1 VELLDTVAINICG
14 ARMLGFSRWQLFKG
28 LVLAVGIMG
37 VVSLVLS
44 YSIPAPPST
53 VIMATGFKG
62 TTFEHY
68 GRQYRE
74 IFARFNTEL
83 ELREATG
90 AAENLKLLLDPE
102 SGVQIAL
109 MTGGISDGKH
119 APGLLSLG
127 TVYNNPFWLFYSSNE
142 PFDRLSQFKGKR
154 IAVGPVGSGTR
165 SSAEKILGKAG
176 VNSENATFLPFIGSA
191 AVEALNDGKVDAAW
205 TNGSPDAPANSSL
218 LRNPSVRL
226 MSFPNAE
233 AFTIIFPELVRL
245 VLPRDVIDIDRN
257 IPPTDMPLIGSTAKV
272 LVRSDLHP
280 EIVQLLLQTMVE
292 AHGAREI
299 FQRSGEFPNGADTEY
314 PVAPAAI
321 DFYKNGPSFMQRH
334 LPLWLSVHVQRAIAV
349 LVTAIAI
356 GFPLFKLL
364 PLAYNWMTRR
374 RLFHWYAKLKALE
387 ASFDADPMD
396 MHSADT
402 RAEIE
407 RIEDAVS
414 HIHIPLTF
422 SDQVYN
428 LRSHIDIVRRK
439 IASRNN
445 AQARI
450 SAE

>member
-1 VELLDTVAINICG
+1 VELLDTVAINIAG

-28 LVLAVGIMG
+28 SAWAVGIIG

-53 VIMATGFKG
+53 VKMATGNKG
-62 TTFEHY
+62 GVFEYY

-74 IFARFNTEL
+74 IFARFNIEL
-83 ELREATG
+83 ELRETSG
-90 AAENLKLLLDPE
+90 AGENVKLLRDLE
-102 SGVQIAL
+102 SDVQIAL
-109 MTGGISDGKH
+109 VVGGVSDGKH
-119 APGLLSLG
+119 ASGLLSLG
-127 TVYNNPFWLFYSSNE
+127 TVGNIPFWLFYSSNE

-154 IAVGPVGSGTR
+154 IAVGPVGSGSR
-165 SSAEKILGKAG
+165 SSAEQILGKAG
-176 VNSENATFLPFIGSA
+176 VNSENVTFLPFAASD
-191 AVEALNDGKVDAAW
+191 AVEALNDGKADAVW
-205 TNGSPDAPANSSL
+205 IIGVPDATAIRSL
-218 LRNPSVRL
+218 LQNPGVRM
-226 MSFPNAE
+226 MSFPTAE

-245 VLPRDVIDIDRN
+245 VLPRGVIDIDRN
-257 IPPTDMPLIGSTAKV
+257 IPPTDVPLIGSTTKV

-280 EIVQLLLQTMVE
+280 EIVQLLLQAMVE
-292 AHGAREI
+292 THGARAI
-299 FQRSGEFPNGADTEY
+299 FQRSGEFPNGTDTEY

-364 PLAYNWMTRR
+364 PLAYNWITRR
-374 RLFHWYAKLKALE
+374 RLFHWYAKLQALE
-387 ASFDADPMD
+387 ASFDANPLV

-414 HIHIPLTF
+414 HIRIPLTF

-439 IASRNN
+439 IASRNSTPGQI
-445 AQARI
+445 A
-450 SAE
+450 AE

>member
-1 VELLDTVAINICG
+1 
-14 ARMLGFSRWQLFKG
+14 MLGFSRWQLFKG
-28 LVLAVGIMG
+28 LALAVGTMG
-37 VVSLVLS
+37 VVSLALI
-44 YSIPAPPST
+44 YFIPTPPST
-53 VIMATGFKG
+53 VIMATAFKG
-62 TTFEHY
+62 SSFEYY

-74 IFARFNTEL
+74 IFARFNVEL
-83 ELREATG
+83 ELRETAG
-90 AAENLKLLLDPE
+90 ALENVKLLQDPK

-109 MTGGISDGKH
+109 VLGGVSDGKH

-154 IAVGPVGSGTR
+154 IAAGPIGSGTR
-165 SSAEKILGKAG
+165 SSAEQVLGKAG
-176 VNSENATFLPFIGSA
+176 VNSENAAFLPFAGSS
-191 AVEALNDGKVDAAW
+191 AVEALNDGKVDAVWILGA
-205 TNGSPDAPANSSL
+205 PDATAVHSL
-218 LRNPSVRL
+218 LQNPNDRI
-226 MSFPNAE
+226 MSFPTAE

-245 VLPRDVIDIDRN
+245 VMPRGVIDIDRN
-257 IPPTDMPLIGSTAKV
+257 IPPTDVPLIGSTAKV

-292 AHGAREI
+292 AHGARAI
-299 FQRSGEFPNGADTEY
+299 FQRSGEFPNSTDTEY

-334 LPLWLSVHVQRAIAV
+334 LPLWLSIHVQRAIAV

-356 GFPLFKLL
+356 GFPLFRLL
-364 PLAYNWMTRR
+364 PLAYNWITRR
-374 RLFHWYAKLKALE
+374 RLFYWYAKLKALE
-387 ASFDADPMD
+387 ASFDTDPMD
-396 MHSADT
+396 MHSADK

-414 HIHIPLTF
+414 HIRIPLTF

-445 AQARI
+445 AQGRI
-450 SAE
+450 VAE